1 MDWAK
6 KQKPA
11 PKIYSAIK
19 MLTLFSI
26 PKPFAGRIATIQ
38 GNAIQSWTRLRP
50 GCEVI
55 LFGDDAGVQ
64 EAAGQFHARHI
75 PDVTRNE
82 FGTPLLDSV
91 FDRVEREASHPLL
104 CYVNADIILRKD
116 FLAAVQSIPFGKFL
130 MVGRRWDI
138 DLKEAIDFTDDG
150 WDGPLEQ
157 LRTRQGTL
165 HPSTGIDYFVFPRR
179 LVGGL
184 PPFAVGRPGWDN
196 WFIYR
201 ARSLGIPVVDAT
213 RVTTVIHQNHDYTH
227 VKEAIDNTAEGPEGE
242 RNRKLV
248 GGWQNVFYI
257 RDATHVLVPDRCRDR
272 GSSARMR
279 RNLWTLPVSALKP
292 CKQLNYL
299 FGAGIRFLKR
309 RLRSAA

>member
-1 MDWAK
+1 M
-6 KQKPA
+6 
-11 PKIYSAIK
+11 
-19 MLTLFSI
+19 TLFSI
-26 PKPFAGRIATIQ
+26 PKPFQGHINIIQ
-38 GNAIQSWTRLRP
+38 RNAIQSWTRLHP
-50 GCEVI
+50 DCEII
-55 LFGDDAGVQ
+55 LCGDDAGVQ

-82 FGTPLLDSV
+82 FGTPLLGSV

-116 FLAAVQSIPFGKFL
+116 FLAAVQSIPFGEFL
-130 MVGRRWDI
+130 MVGQRWDV

-179 LVGGL
+179 LAGGL

-213 RVTTVIHQNHDYTH
+213 RVTSVIHQNHNYAH
-227 VKEAIDNTAEGPEGE
+227 VKDARDGTAEGPEGE
-242 RNRKLV
+242 QNRKLV
-248 GGWQNVFYI
+248 GGWQHVFYT
-257 RDATHVLVPDRCRDR
+257 RDATHLLIA
-272 GSSARMR
+272 SAGDDGTVSVRLR
-279 RNLWTLPVSALKP
+279 RNFRTLPFRALKA
-292 CKQLNYL
+292 CKELNYL
-299 FGAGIRFLKR
+299 FGAGMRFLKR
-309 RLRSAA
+309 RLRRAT

>member
-1 MDWAK
+1 
-6 KQKPA
+6 
-11 PKIYSAIK
+11 
-19 MLTLFSI
+19 MLTIFSI
-26 PKPFAGRIATIQ
+26 PKPFQGHIGVIQ
-38 GNAIQSWTRLRP
+38 RNAIQSWTRLHP
-50 GCEVI
+50 DCEVI
-55 LFGDDAGVQ
+55 LCGDDDGVK
-64 EAAGQFHARHI
+64 EAAAKFRTRHI

-82 FGTPLLDSV
+82 FGTPLLDSA
-91 FDRVEREASHPLL
+91 FEKVEREASHLLL

-130 MVGRRWDI
+130 MVGQRWDV

-150 WDGPLEQ
+150 SQGCLEQ
-157 LRTRQGTL
+157 LLVQQGVL
-165 HPSTGIDYFVFPRR
+165 HPPTGIDYFVFRR
-179 LVGGL
+179 ETVGNL

>member
-1 MDWAK
+1 
-6 KQKPA
+6 
-11 PKIYSAIK
+11 
-19 MLTLFSI
+19 MLTIFSI
-26 PKPFAGRIATIQ
+26 PKPFQGHIAVIQ
-38 GNAIQSWTRLRP
+38 RNAIQSWTRLHP
-50 GCEVI
+50 DCEII
-55 LFGDDAGVQ
+55 LCGDDDGVR
-64 EAAGQFHARHI
+64 EAAGKFRTRHI
-75 PDVTRNE
+75 PGVTRND

-91 FDRVEREASHPLL
+91 FESVEREARRPLL

-116 FLAAVQSIPFGKFL
+116 FLAAVQSISFGKFL
-130 MVGRRWDI
+130 MVGQRWDV
-138 DLKEAIDFTDDG
+138 DLKEAIDFADDG

-157 LRTRQGTL
+157 LRTRQGVL
-165 HPSTGIDYFVFPRR
+165 HPPTGIDYFVFRR
-179 LVGGL
+179 GTVGRL

-213 RVTTVIHQNHDYTH
+213 RVTSVIHQNHNYAH
-227 VKEAIDNTAEGPEGE
+227 VKDARDGTAEGPEGE

-257 RDATHVLVPDRCRDR
+257 RDASHVLVPDRLKR
-272 GSSARMR
+272 GDGSAHVR

-299 FGAGIRFLKR
+299 FGAGMRFLKR
-309 RLRSAA
+309 RLRSVA